1 MTALQVRAVEEA
13 GPFERLCALLEMVDE
28 VHAGESGSIIFGGGS
43 KGIILVQSGRICWAA
58 SPALAARLSHRIR
71 RDATVDDHQLAA
83 IFRECRESGKPFG
96 ETLAAR
102 GVVTFEALR
111 TALLQHTAEALLHLA
126 GEPSPLW
133 VPSPLSV
140 LSPADRYDRSLTF
153 PSAELLTHSADG
165 WWGPLAAEARNELAA
180 AIGDRTIVGLAFL
193 RDTGTRGAI
202 VPVGV
207 VGAGDLSAKE
217 VLAAGRA
224 AAALMVSGDALGA
237 RLIASTCVDGRTSV
251 VWLDHGAYYVAIAPE
266 RSEIA
271 FIVAHLSRR
280 PAD

>member
-1 MTALQVRAVEEA
+1 MTALQPRAVDET
-13 GPFERLCALLEMVDE
+13 GPFERLCALLEMIDE
-28 VHAGESGSIIFGGGS
+28 VHAGESGSIVFGGGS
-43 KGIILVQSGRICWAA
+43 KGIVLVQSGRVCWAA
-58 SPALAARLSHRIR
+58 SPALTARLSHRLR
-71 RDATVDDHQLAA
+71 QDASIADRQLAA
-83 IFRECRESGKPFG
+83 VFRECRESGAPFG
-96 ETLAAR
+96 ETLVAR

-133 VPSPLSV
+133 VPSPL
-140 LSPADRYDRSLTF
+140 DRYDRSLTF

-180 AIGDRTIVGLAFL
+180 AIGDRAVGLAFL
-193 RDTGTRGAI
+193 RDTGTGEAI
-202 VPVGV
+202 VPVGI
-207 VGAGDLSAKE
+207 VGAGELSAKE

-224 AAALMVSGDALGA
+224 AAVRMHAGDPLGA
-237 RLIASTCVDGRTSV
+237 RLIASTCAGGRTSV
-251 VWLDHGAYYVAIAPE
+251 VWLDQGTYYVAIAAE

-280 PAD
+280 PAG

>member
-1 MTALQVRAVEEA
+1 MTGLEVRAVETA

-28 VHAGESGSIIFGGGS
+28 VHAGESGSIVFGGGS

-58 SPALAARLSHRIR
+58 SSALAARLSHRIR
-71 RDATVDDHQLAA
+71 RDATVDDRQLAA

-96 ETLAAR
+96 ETLVAR

-126 GEPSPLW
+126 LEPSPVW
-133 VPSPLSV
+133 VP
-140 LSPADRYDRSLTF
+140 ATIDHYDRSLTF

-180 AIGDRTIVGLAFL
+180 AIGDRAVVGLAFL

-207 VGAGDLSAKE
+207 VGAGELSAKE

-224 AAALMVSGDALGA
+224 AAALMHSGGPLGA
-237 RLIASTCVDGRTSV
+237 RLIASTWVDGRTSV
-251 VWLDHGAYYVAIAPE
+251 VWLDHGAYYVAIAAE

-280 PAD
+280 QAD